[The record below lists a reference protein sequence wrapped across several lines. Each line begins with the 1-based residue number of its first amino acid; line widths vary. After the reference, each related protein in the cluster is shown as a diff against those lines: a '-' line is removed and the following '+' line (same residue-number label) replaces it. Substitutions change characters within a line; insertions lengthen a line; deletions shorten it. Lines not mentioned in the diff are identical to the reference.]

1 MQFARLFVTLQPEM
15 CTLERF
21 KVDLKALTDDVTVV
35 DYSLGHEYF
44 EAIDAPEV
52 RDGELKTTLTI
63 SKTAAFFQ
71 LDFHTEGVVRIPC
84 DLCLDE
90 MEQPIAT
97 DDRLIAKFG
106 DTPDEDDDVI
116 TVSENEGILD
126 VSWLIYE
133 FIALAIPIKHVH
145 APGKCNAAMTKLL
158 NEHDAA
164 RSSEADGE
172 TAVDPRWEA
181 LKKLKV

>member
-1 MQFARLFVTLQPEM
+1 M
-15 CTLERF
+15 
-21 KVDLKALTDDVTVV
+21 TDDVTVV

-116 TVSENEGILD
+116 TVSEDEGILD

-164 RSSEADGE
+164 RSSEAE
-172 TAVDPRWEA
+172 EAKAVDPRWEA
-181 LKKLKV
+181 LLKLKK